1 MTFKEWLDYNERLLC
16 GDWIHLHITDHK
28 GEQSN
33 IIGAFRTRHA
43 RVLYG
48 NYLVV
53 AMTGEII
60 QGDTHLVSLALV
72 TPGKEDGDPG
82 DG

>member
-1 MTFKEWLDYNERLLC
+1 MTFKEWLDFNERFLC
-16 GDWIHLHITDHK
+16 GDWIHLHITDRT

-33 IIGAFRTRHA
+33 IIGAFRIHHA
-43 RVLYG
+43 RVMYG
-48 NYLVV
+48 KYQVV

-60 QGDTHLVSLALV
+60 QKDTHLVSLALV